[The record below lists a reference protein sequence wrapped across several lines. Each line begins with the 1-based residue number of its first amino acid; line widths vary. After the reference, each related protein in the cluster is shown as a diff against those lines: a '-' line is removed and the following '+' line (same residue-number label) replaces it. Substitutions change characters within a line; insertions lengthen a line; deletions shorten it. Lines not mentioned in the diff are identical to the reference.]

1 MKKIKILLPVLAT
14 ALLLSLSSIS
24 CAQVK
29 GKTFKHESKDATIS
43 FTTKSDFTLKVEAI
57 EVKGTYTVKKKIITV
72 EYKVEEAGVSVTMK
86 GQFEILDKN
95 TLKGPDGK
103 KWKKV

>member
-29 GKTFKHESKDATIS
+29 GKTFKHESMNATIS
-43 FTTKSDFTLKVEAI
+43 FTTKSDFTLKVEGV
-57 EVKGTYTVKKKIITV
+57 ELKGTYTVKKKIITI
-72 EYKVEEAGVSVTMK
+72 EYKIEEEGVSVTMK
-86 GQFEILDKN
+86 EKFEILDKD
-95 TLKGPDGK
+95 TLKGADGK

>member
-29 GKTFKHESKDATIS
+29 GKTFKHEAGDATIS
-43 FTTKSDFTLKVEAI
+43 FTTKSDFTFKFGAI

-86 GQFEILDKN
+86 EKFEILDKD
-95 TLKGPDGK
+95 TLKGADGK